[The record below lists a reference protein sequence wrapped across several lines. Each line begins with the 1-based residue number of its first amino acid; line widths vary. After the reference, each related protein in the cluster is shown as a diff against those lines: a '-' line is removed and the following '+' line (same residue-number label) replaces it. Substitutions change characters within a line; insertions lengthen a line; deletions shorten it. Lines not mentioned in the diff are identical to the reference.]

1 MTEMPLKRNAGFTLV
16 EMLVVLLILVAI
28 AGTALQGSWQL
39 AEDSRLRETE
49 ASLAGLERAIVGEE
63 RSPAQSFVSDIGR
76 LPTLVQGELPELFT
90 ASAGIAL
97 FSVQTPAGDA
107 RVRLGCGWRGPYWRG
122 AFGSTELRDGWGA
135 AWRSFDVDGNAIL
148 DGEPWRALA
157 SYGRDGNVGGG
168 GYDSDQAWVLESA
181 SQPSRLHGSLIVRVQ
196 PLPVSGSAQSLVV
209 RVYGPVNG
217 LVQTLR
223 QEQFSTSDPTLVRV
237 FEAVP
242 IGARAVCVYQSD
254 STESVDPQQP
264 VPALVRQAA
273 PRAVE
278 LPAGGLPELFFDLST
293 P

>member
-1 MTEMPLKRNAGFTLV
+1 MTEKLRKSKAGFTLV
-16 EMLVVLLILVAI
+16 ELLVVLLILVAI

-76 LPTLVQGELPELFT
+76 LPTLVQGEMPELFT

-135 AWRSFDVDGNAIL
+135 AWRCLDADGNAIL

-157 SYGRDGNVGGG
+157 SYGRDGNVGGV

-181 SQPSRLHGSLIVRVQ
+181 SLPSRLHGSLIVRVQ

-254 STESVDPQQP
+254 STASVDPQQP